1 MTSSES
7 GGRKD
12 EASLVRRIR
21 DGETDLFYDMVKDCQ
36 RAVYTAAFSILRDA
50 ADAEEICQEAILK
63 AWVGLSRFR
72 MESKFSTWLVQITMN
87 EARMRLRKDK
97 KHHFR

>member
-1 MTSSES
+1 
-7 GGRKD
+7 
-12 EASLVRRIR
+12 
-21 DGETDLFYDMVKDCQ
+21 MVKDCQ
-36 RAVYTAAFSILRDA
+36 RAVYTAAFSILRDT
-50 ADAEEICQEAILK
+50 ADAEEVCQEAIFK
-63 AWVGLSRFR
+63 AWAGLSRFR